1 MLDLN
6 DVGRVQAD
14 GPGALDDELP
24 QARLLAGGTAVR
36 ALVDTDPD
44 NRFAA
49 REAGLEDDC
58 SSTLAQSRRSA

>member
-14 GPGALDDELP
+14 DRGALDDETP
-24 QARLLAGGTAVR
+24 SARLLAGGTAVR
-36 ALVDTDPD
+36 ALADTAPD

-49 REAGLEDDC
+49 REGDLEDDC
-58 SSTLAQSRRSA
+58 SSTLARSRRAA